1 MAKAV
6 KVVKKATE
14 KKVTLTDGT
23 VIMNKNPN
31 INLKEVLYNSW
42 RELLTTGKVSSK
54 LQMAKL
60 LEKNFKAMAAGNA
73 DPEFALKSLRE
84 IRTVIGST
92 ENYFN
97 NANTVD
103 KEFSEYM
110 IHKQLLNW
118 QKEVF
123 NDRRSQINLLAGR
136 RAGKSYGAAAIMINH
151 CLEGTDVSFT
161 DKGNKVEKARCALY
175 IGLTIQKAKEIM
187 WGPLIYF
194 IDTIRMPVAKID
206 KSALRI
212 TFQNGAYIQLA
223 GNSNKNER
231 EKVRGTE
238 WSLIAIDECQ
248 SQDSLR
254 YLLVDILG
262 PIIKGR
268 NSTVL
273 TMGTAPLAPK
283 SYWEEVCQ
291 SPAWAHYNASL
302 LDNETIPNRH
312 EVLEKVLSE
321 NNWTRDN
328 VIFRREYLGE
338 IAYDTNL
345 QVFPVREY
353 YDDVPVDFRPD
364 FAVVGVDYGFQDSNA
379 FVSVIGNS
387 VAKRMYV
394 VDEKKFNHS
403 DVTTIVATAKQIHA
417 DLRTKYNLL
426 ADDIR
431 FYADCSDQS
440 ISREIWNYGI
450 QIENANKSD
459 KHFQF
464 SRLNEL
470 MRRGILLIK
479 KGGIVDEECSRTM
492 YQHDKETDSVIY
504 EIDNKNFH
512 PDAIPALQYAISGL
526 SNSTFFDELFA
537 SNVSLLIDEEKE
549 NAPNLFNN

>member
-1 MAKAV
+1 MAKSV

-23 VIMNKNPN
+23 TITNKNPN

-60 LEKNFKAMAAGNA
+60 LEKNFKAMAAGND

-84 IRTVIGST
+84 IRAVIGST

-97 NANTVD
+97 NSNTVD

-161 DKGNKVEKARCALY
+161 DKGNKVEKPRCALY
-175 IGLTIQKAKEIM
+175 IGLTIQKSKEIM
-187 WGPLIYF
+187 WEPLIYF
-194 IDTIRMPVAKID
+194 IDTIRIPVAKID

-291 SPAWAHYNASL
+291 SSAWAHYNASL

-321 NNWTRDN
+321 NGWTRDN

-353 YDDVPVDFRPD
+353 YDDVPIDFRPD
-364 FAVVGVDYGFQDSNA
+364 FAVVGVDFGFADNNSLIA
-379 FVSVIGNS
+379 VIGNS
-387 VAKRMYV
+387 VTNRLYV
-394 VDEKKFNHS
+394 VDEYKWNRSDVSTIVQTALKIETDLRAKFNLP
-403 DVTTIVATAKQIHA
+403 AE
-417 DLRTKYNLL
+417 
-426 ADDIR
+426 DIR
-431 FYADCSDQS
+431 FFADNSDQS
-440 ISREIWNYGI
+440 ITQEIWNCGLTI
-450 QIENANKSD
+450 QNANKTD
-459 KHFQF
+459 VDYQI

-479 KGGIVDEECSRTM
+479 KGGIIDDECSRTL
-492 YQHDKETDSVIY
+492 YKHDKETDTVIY
-504 EIDNKNFH
+504 EIDNKVFH
-512 PDAIPALQYAISGL
+512 PDAIPALRYAIGGL
-526 SNSTFFDELFA
+526 TNTTFFD
-537 SNVSLLIDEEKE
+537 SLYTGNKNEQLIE
-549 NAPNLFNN
+549 PVGYSPVQSY